1 MKFKKL
7 VSIFL
12 SCALMA
18 GMMAGCAGDTGTS
31 SAPATDGQ
39 VSEAATGD
47 DTTAGGNHKIY
58 LITMDQMDQHWVN
71 VDAGCK
77 KAVEELGNVDY
88 TWLAPDVK
96 DDAKQIECINNA
108 VAGGAEA
115 ILLAANGPDAV
126 TAALEEADAAGVKIV
141 YVDSAADFPGVQTL
155 ATDNKAA
162 GTIAGEEMIKALE
175 ANGITEAKS
184 ALSM

>member
-88 TWLAPDVK
+88 T
-96 DDAKQIECINNA
+96 
-108 VAGGAEA
+108 
-115 ILLAANGPDAV
+115 
-126 TAALEEADAAGVKIV
+126 
-141 YVDSAADFPGVQTL
+141 
-155 ATDNKAA
+155 
-162 GTIAGEEMIKALE
+162 
-175 ANGITEAKS
+175 
-184 ALSM
+184 

>member
-141 YVDSAADFPGVQTL
+141 YVDSAADFPGSRPSQPTTRPL
-155 ATDNKAA
+155 APSQ
-162 GTIAGEEMIKALE
+162 
-175 ANGITEAKS
+175 AKK
-184 ALSM
+184 

>member
-58 LITMDQMDQHWVN
+58 LITMDQMASTMPLQ
-71 VDAGCK
+71 
-77 KAVEELGNVDY
+77 
-88 TWLAPDVK
+88 
-96 DDAKQIECINNA
+96 
-108 VAGGAEA
+108 
-115 ILLAANGPDAV
+115 
-126 TAALEEADAAGVKIV
+126 AALRP
-141 YVDSAADFPGVQTL
+141 SCWRQTDR
-155 ATDNKAA
+155 TR
-162 GTIAGEEMIKALE
+162 
-175 ANGITEAKS
+175 
-184 ALSM
+184 

>member
-88 TWLAPDVK
+88 TWLAPRRRVGGGLYRLSYR
-96 DDAKQIECINNA
+96 AA
-108 VAGGAEA
+108 VC
-115 ILLAANGPDAV
+115 V
-126 TAALEEADAAGVKIV
+126 TSKGRLYAYD
-141 YVDSAADFPGVQTL
+141 
-155 ATDNKAA
+155 
-162 GTIAGEEMIKALE
+162 
-175 ANGITEAKS
+175 
-184 ALSM
+184 